1 VTDSRHD
8 FAVGVQGPTTTTM
21 QRFGSMVVL
30 LSGVALIAAF
40 VPGVTLIALIMA
52 VFALALG
59 ILCLVLDNRFNVLG
73 LAGTVAA
80 SAAVSL
86 SIIMGLVYGS

>member
-1 VTDSRHD
+1 
-8 FAVGVQGPTTTTM
+8 M

-40 VPGVTLIALIMA
+40 IPGVTLMALVIAVL
-52 VFALALG
+52 ALALG
-59 ILCLVLDNRFNVLG
+59 ILCLVLDNSFNVLG
-73 LAGTVAA
+73 LIGTVAA

-86 SIIMGLVYGS
+86 AIIMGLVYGS